1 MQKNQSTYLKK
12 NNQNLTK
19 LEVDECF
26 SSPCQNGAKCHKLE
40 QSGFSCDCRRGFTG
54 EQYLWFVLPLFNL
67 SEQTLF

>member
-1 MQKNQSTYLKK
+1 MAINAYLTVTFLCKCKKNNCLKK
-12 NNQNLTK
+12 SNQNLTK

-54 EQYLWFVLPLFNL
+54 EQYL
-67 SEQTLF
+67 